1 MEPAEI
7 SHFCAEFEEAIP
19 RLRLPDDLT
28 PHTKM
33 VMNKIYQ
40 RLDENL
46 REFYNNITLLFQ
58 MLVDNS
64 RNEFNVNVQVMVER
78 QKSNMRHFIE
88 NLLRNDLSTI
98 HEVSCEESHQP
109 ENADRGRSIGDRID
123 GGGAGVCVSCD
134 TGRRTTGPPIVEN
147 IVNDTEF
154 SVSFPHVRQRFTN
167 HLRELH
173 HILESVLCRQEVA
186 ESVREDEELECPATF
201 QLPP

>member
-7 SHFCAEFEEAIP
+7 SQFCAEFEEAIP

-46 REFYNNITLLFQ
+46 RAFYNNITLLFQ

-64 RNEFNVNVQVMVER
+64 RNEFNVNVQMMVER
-78 QKSNMRHFIE
+78 QKSSMRHFIE

-109 ENADRGRSIGDRID
+109 ENANGGRNIGN
-123 GGGAGVCVSCD
+123 GGSGAGVCVNCNA
-134 TGRRTTGPPIVEN
+134 GRRTTGRPVVEN
-147 IVNDTEF
+147 IVNDTECP
-154 SVSFPHVRQRFTN
+154 VSLPHVRQRFTN

-186 ESVREDEELECPATF
+186 ESVREDEELECPAAF
-201 QLPP
+201 PLPQ